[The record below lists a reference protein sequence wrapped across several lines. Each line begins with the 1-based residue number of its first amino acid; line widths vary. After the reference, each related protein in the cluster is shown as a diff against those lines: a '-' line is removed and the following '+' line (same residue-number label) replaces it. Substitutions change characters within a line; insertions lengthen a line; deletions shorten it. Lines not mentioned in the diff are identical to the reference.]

1 MQGFRVASPVPRGD
15 TCQGMLVLVI
25 QACRHR
31 KFYAVSFC
39 ASKHAIP
46 WRRSI
51 LDRNEQHGIRILCG
65 IRGKVGI
72 TWLKKPS
79 HIS

>member
-31 KFYAVSFC
+31 KFCVVSFC
-39 ASKHAIP
+39 VSKHAIP
-46 WRRSI
+46 WRRSTP
-51 LDRNEQHGIRILCG
+51 DRNEHIRILCG
-65 IRGKVGI
+65 IRSKVGI
-72 TWLKKPS
+72 T
-79 HIS
+79 